1 MTNYKYFTEDE
12 LKCRHTGECNM
23 DNDFMKVL
31 EAIREECAFGFV
43 VTSAYRSPEHPIEAR
58 KKAPG
63 AHATG
68 HAIDIGVSGKQA
80 YDLVESAM
88 KSGEFTGI
96 GINQKGGSRFIHLDD
111 IENSPER
118 PRPWIW
124 SY

>member
-1 MTNYKYFTEDE
+1 MKYFTEDE
-12 LKCRHTGECNM
+12 LKCSHCGKSNIDEN
-23 DNDFMKVL
+23 FMKKVEVL
-31 EAIREECAFGFV
+31 REQLGFPFPV
-43 VTSAYRSPEHPIEAR
+43 NSGYRCPEHPIEAR